1 MKILAASALFLAG
14 AAIPVAAIAQPGLSG
29 RWSQS
34 SNGSE
39 LVLVSRIKLEPNVG
53 VPSGTSLGGS
63 VGYGSP
69 TRTVIATEPVP
80 MPVKRTMSLAVTPD
94 GSFTWLIE
102 KAHAETQKGTCI
114 KTTRL
119 EKHGKVVL
127 KGGKAA
133 FAIQRGTESWE
144 KSCGGTGST
153 AIKPSTE
160 TYDAVLAPA
169 QLRLSG
175 GATAWTFK
183 RG

>member
-1 MKILAASALFLAG
+1 MKILAASALLLAG
-14 AAIPVAAIAQPGLSG
+14 AAIPAASMAQPALSG
-29 RWSQS
+29 RWSQA

-80 MPVKRTMSLAVTPD
+80 MQVKRTMSLTVAPD
-94 GSFTWLIE
+94 GSFKWLIE
-102 KAHAETQKGTCI
+102 KAHAETQNGTCI
-114 KTTRL
+114 KTTRI
-119 EKHGKVVL
+119 EKHGQVVL
-127 KGGKAA
+127 RGGKAA
-133 FAIQRGTESWE
+133 FSIQRGTESWE
-144 KSCGGTGST
+144 KSCGGAGS
-153 AIKPSTE
+153 AAVKPSTE
-160 TYDAVLAPA
+160 TYDAVVAPA
-169 QLRLSG
+169 QLRLLG